1 MYSQCGFQ
9 LSRNDD
15 MTQYS
20 GSSRTVSYIV
30 AAIAV
35 FAVATALFVFPEQYN
50 RASAYVAGK
59 TGFSFGQLSGKTPFV
74 FGLDLRGGAHLV
86 YEADTKTVAPDE
98 VADAIEG
105 VRDVIERRV
114 NSLGVSEPII
124 QTNRSGDAWRIIV
137 ELAGVKDVSQ
147 AISAIGETPVLE
159 FKEESGVPPR
169 ALTEEEK
176 TNLKKANEDQKNR
189 AVDLLTKALLQQ
201 QNFEDLAKANTE
213 DPRNKE
219 TGGKIGEVTLDGV
232 YGKLADSVKVQAA
245 GSVAT
250 QIVENEEGFNIVKL
264 NGVRDAEMVDAS
276 HILICYKGAKNC
288 DKETDE
294 IDARTKAEELYATV
308 KPATFEVVAKVSST
322 EPGANE
328 TGGALGFF
336 ERTDVVK
343 EFADAAF
350 ALKDGEISKPVKSEY
365 GYHLIYRKA
374 GKTEKQ
380 YDISR
385 ILIAKTSE
393 RDILPQSELWAS
405 TGLTG
410 RQLKKAQLEFNQ
422 QTNVAVVAIEF
433 DEEGKKLFA
442 EITKRNIG
450 KSVAIFLDGM
460 PISVPTVETE
470 IPDGKAVIQGN
481 FTVQTAKQLALR
493 LQAGALP
500 VPISLVS
507 QSTVGASMGEKTLE
521 MSVLAGLIG
530 FALVSLFMVLY
541 YRLPGLIA
549 VASLTLYVLISL
561 AVFKMIPVTLTA
573 AAIAGFIL
581 SIGMAIDANVLIFER
596 VKEELQA
603 GRGLKDAIEEG
614 FTRAWFSIRASNM
627 SSIITA
633 LILMNFSTS
642 VVKGFAIT
650 LVIGILISM
659 FSAITVTRYLLRFVV
674 NYVPRSAV
682 LFLGIKRS

>member
-1 MYSQCGFQ
+1 MYSQTGFQ

-20 GSSRTVSYIV
+20 GSSRTVSYVV

-50 RASAYVAGK
+50 RASAYVANK
-59 TGFSFGQLSGKTPFV
+59 TGFSFGKISGKTPFV

-86 YEADTKTVAPDE
+86 YDADTSNVASGE
-98 VADAIEG
+98 LQNAIEG

-114 NSLGVSEPII
+114 NNLGVSEPIV
-124 QTNRSGDAWRIIV
+124 QTNKAGDTWRIIV
-137 ELAGVKDVSQ
+137 ELAGIKDVSQ
-147 AISAIGETPVLE
+147 AITAIGETPVLE
-159 FKEESGVPPR
+159 FKEQSDKPPR
-169 ALTEEEK
+169 TLTAEEK
-176 TNLKKANEDQKNR
+176 VNLQKANEDQKNR
-189 AVDLLTKALLQQ
+189 SLDLLKKALLQQ
-201 QNFEDLAKANTE
+201 NNFEDLAKANTE

-219 TGGKIGEVTLDGV
+219 TGGKLGEITLDSA
-232 YGKLADSVKVQAA
+232 YGKLAESVKVQTP
-245 GSVAT
+245 GTVVT
-250 QIVENEEGFNIVKL
+250 QLVQNEEGYNIVKL
-264 NGVRDAEMVDAS
+264 NGVRDEEQVDVS

-288 DKETDE
+288 DRETLE
-294 IDARTKAEELYATV
+294 LDARTKAEELYATA
-308 KPATFEVVAKVSST
+308 KPATFETIAKVSST
-322 EPGANE
+322 EPGADQS
-328 TGGALGFF
+328 GGALGFIAK
-336 ERTDVVK
+336 TDVVK
-343 EFADAAF
+343 EFGDAAF
-350 ALKDGEISKPVKSEY
+350 ALKDGEISKPVKTEF
-365 GYHLIYRKA
+365 GYHLIYRKSR
-374 GKTEKQ
+374 KIVRQ

-385 ILIAKTSE
+385 ILIVKTTE
-393 RDILPQSELWAS
+393 RDILPQDALWAS

-410 RQLKKAQLEFNQ
+410 RQLKKAQLQFNQ
-422 QTNVAVVAIEF
+422 QTNVALVGIEF
-433 DEEGKKLFA
+433 NDEGKQLFA

-450 KSVAIFLDGM
+450 KKVAIFLDGKS
-460 PISVPTVETE
+460 ISEPTVNEV
-470 IPDGKAVIQGN
+470 IPDGKAVIQGD

-500 VPISLVS
+500 VPVKLAS
-507 QSTVGASMGEKTLE
+507 QSTVGASLGEKTLE

-530 FALVSLFMVLY
+530 FALVALFMVLY
-541 YRLPGLIA
+541 YRLPGLVA

-596 VKEELQA
+596 LKEELQA

-614 FTRAWFSIRASNM
+614 FNRAWFSIRASNM

-659 FSAITVTRYLLRFVV
+659 FSAVTVTRYLLRFVV
-674 NYVPRSAV
+674 NHVPRSRV